1 MTYNGFKR
9 GELMAIRR
17 KLTRLCR
24 ITGGLAVCFLCIWC
38 AAHSV
43 PCISAAP
50 ASLGNLERVSSYA
63 FLPAAHP
70 VGQAS
75 LTVATGW
82 LEDAFPALSLETAVV
97 QLVRHDYARA
107 RFTRLFPARPP
118 EPSSRETI
126 CYGRSGAGRK
136 LLAYRFGTGENVLIV
151 TFAIHGWEDNFEQ
164 DGQLLVDTGNLL
176 IETLT
181 DQYAS
186 LIVPGDWTVYVLP
199 CLNPDG
205 LYDGWTCDGPG
216 RCTTHSLN
224 EDGLSEEGSGM
235 DLNRCFLYRFSSDYS
250 PRNYC
255 GSEPLR
261 AREALA
267 LAQFTQSVMGDG
279 LNILIDTHGW
289 YQQIIPSGDRSG
301 TLFQTFSDYFP
312 GNSYASL
319 RSADGYY
326 SAWAAYTLGYDACLF
341 EFPHVSSAQ
350 DFQEKGYGQDYVDA
364 ICAILETYG
373 SDAL

>member
-50 ASLGNLERVSSYA
+50 ASPGNLERVSSYA

-82 LEDAFPALSLETAVV
+82 LENAFPALSPGTAAV

-118 EPSSRETI
+118 EPSSQETI

-136 LLAYRFGTGENVLIV
+136 LLAYRFGTWGK
-151 TFAIHGWEDNFEQ
+151 TF
-164 DGQLLVDTGNLL
+164 
-176 IETLT
+176 
-181 DQYAS
+181 
-186 LIVPGDWTVYVLP
+186 
-199 CLNPDG
+199 
-205 LYDGWTCDGPG
+205 
-216 RCTTHSLN
+216 
-224 EDGLSEEGSGM
+224 
-235 DLNRCFLYRFSSDYS
+235 
-250 PRNYC
+250 
-255 GSEPLR
+255 
-261 AREALA
+261 
-267 LAQFTQSVMGDG
+267 
-279 LNILIDTHGW
+279 
-289 YQQIIPSGDRSG
+289 
-301 TLFQTFSDYFP
+301 
-312 GNSYASL
+312 
-319 RSADGYY
+319 
-326 SAWAAYTLGYDACLF
+326 
-341 EFPHVSSAQ
+341 
-350 DFQEKGYGQDYVDA
+350 
-364 ICAILETYG
+364 
-373 SDAL
+373 

>member
-1 MTYNGFKR
+1 
-9 GELMAIRR
+9 MAIRR

-50 ASLGNLERVSSYA
+50 ASPGNLERVSSYA

-82 LEDAFPALSLETAVV
+82 LENAFPALSPGTAAV

-118 EPSSRETI
+118 EPSSQETI

-235 DLNRCFLYRFSSDYS
+235 DLNRCFPYRFSSDYS

-326 SAWAAYTLGYDACLF
+326 SALSLI
-341 EFPHVSSAQ
+341 H
-350 DFQEKGYGQDYVDA
+350 
-364 ICAILETYG
+364 I
-373 SDAL
+373 

>member
-1 MTYNGFKR
+1 
-9 GELMAIRR
+9 MAIRR

-50 ASLGNLERVSSYA
+50 ASPGNLERVSSYA

-82 LEDAFPALSLETAVV
+82 LENAFPALSPGTAAV

-118 EPSSRETI
+118 EPSSQETI

-205 LYDGWTCDGPG
+205 LYDGWMC
-216 RCTTHSLN
+216 SL
-224 EDGLSEEGSGM
+224 
-235 DLNRCFLYRFSSDYS
+235 
-250 PRNYC
+250 
-255 GSEPLR
+255 
-261 AREALA
+261 A
-267 LAQFTQSVMGDG
+267 
-279 LNILIDTHGW
+279 
-289 YQQIIPSGDRSG
+289 
-301 TLFQTFSDYFP
+301 
-312 GNSYASL
+312 
-319 RSADGYY
+319 
-326 SAWAAYTLGYDACLF
+326 
-341 EFPHVSSAQ
+341 
-350 DFQEKGYGQDYVDA
+350 
-364 ICAILETYG
+364 
-373 SDAL
+373 